1 MKKELSIFG
10 GIVCAFVCLIL
21 FLLQLIFIIFNSLKV
36 VTTRNSINEIVK
48 NVNMKE
54 LLIKN
59 DDDKGLYKTFESLGF
74 DKNET
79 DSILSSN
86 SFKEFISSFIN
97 NNIENIVNS
106 TETKLEYDEIEK
118 LVDNIEKEINIKF
131 KGKQIFLKI
140 VKENL
145 SEIEKSMN
153 ISTYIKESVNP
164 NILLVLKIV
173 LSNTVNIIFIVLLV
187 LIFLFMCLLRWSL
200 YKPFIWYGITT
211 AISSVILFLAFYGM
225 NIIEVIKTSDINKP
239 LLAIIIP
246 IINVIRSKGM
256 TISLIMLTI
265 GVLMICIY
273 TLINKKIINKPSE
286 LLEPSSSL

>member
-1 MKKELSIFG
+1 M
-10 GIVCAFVCLIL
+10 
-21 FLLQLIFIIFNSLKV
+21 
-36 VTTRNSINEIVK
+36 
-48 NVNMKE
+48 
-54 LLIKN
+54 
-59 DDDKGLYKTFESLGF
+59 
-74 DKNET
+74 
-79 DSILSSN
+79 
-86 SFKEFISSFIN
+86 
-97 NNIENIVNS
+97 
-106 TETKLEYDEIEK
+106 
-118 LVDNIEKEINIKF
+118 
-131 KGKQIFLKI
+131 
-140 VKENL
+140 